1 MTQLTLSTDTQLI
14 LKNFSG
20 INSSILVREG
30 NQLKTISVGENM
42 IAQYECGEMFP
53 QTFGIYDLPQF
64 LSGLSLFGDSPSLV
78 FDNTDYVTISGNGRK
93 CKYFFSD
100 PEITIKSAP
109 DRDVKFPGS
118 DITFVITHGSFKALL
133 DASGVYQLPDL
144 KISSTGNSITLSLC
158 DKEND
163 TTNSYEEVID
173 GKSTGDFENFY
184 VKVESLRLYYDLKN
198 NKKETPLYEVSIS
211 SQLISQWK
219 HVSLPLTYYIAL
231 EP

>member
-1 MTQLTLSTDTQLI
+1 MTQLTLSPKTQLI
-14 LKNFSG
+14 LKNFSN

-42 IAQYECGEMFP
+42 IAQYDCDEEFP

-64 LSGLSLFGDSPSLV
+64 LGGISLFGDKPDLI
-78 FDNTDYVTISGNGRK
+78 FDNQDYVTISGSGRK

-109 DRDVKFPGS
+109 DREVKFPGS
-118 DITFVITHGSFKALL
+118 DISFVITAGSFRALL
-133 DASGVYQLPDL
+133 NASLVYRLPDL
-144 KISSTGNSITLSLC
+144 KVSSSGSIITLSLC

-163 TTNSYEEVID
+163 TTNSYEQEVS
-173 GKSTGDFENFY
+173 GTTTGDYTDLFI
-184 VKVESLRLYYDLKN
+184 KVESLRLYNEKN
-198 NKKETPLYEVSIS
+198 LPEDHPLYEVSIS
-211 SQLISQWK
+211 SKLISKWK
-219 HVSLPLTYYIAL
+219 HLDHPLTYYIAL